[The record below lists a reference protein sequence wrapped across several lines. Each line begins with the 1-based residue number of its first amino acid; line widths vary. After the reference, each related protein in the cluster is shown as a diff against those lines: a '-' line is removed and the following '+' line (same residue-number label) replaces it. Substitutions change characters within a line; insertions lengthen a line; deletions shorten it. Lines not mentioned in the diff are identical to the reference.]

1 MEIIVFGLPLILVAL
16 IIRWIRFI
24 KENSDIQIE
33 QNKEIITLLKE
44 IKALSH
50 TEVQEEK

>member
-1 MEIIVFGLPLILVAL
+1 MEIIMFGLPLILVAL

-44 IKALSH
+44 IKAKSQK
-50 TEVQEEK
+50 EV

>member
-1 MEIIVFGLPLILVAL
+1 MEIILFGLPIFLVAL

-44 IKALSH
+44 IKALSQ

>member
-1 MEIIVFGLPLILVAL
+1 MEIIMFGLPLILVAL

-44 IKALSH
+44 IKAKGQK
-50 TEVQEEK
+50 EV